1 LVKHDENGIAIHF
14 EEIKAGQS
22 DDGGSI
28 KLSLSASVKVSLIV
42 MQSNSTNAR
51 MHDVRVSIE
60 VIKVIEII
68 EVIEVIDLN
77 ERITCLCLETQP
89 FLFQE
94 AHYQTVIH
102 SVRMK
107 TEWIHFSDDH

>member
-1 LVKHDENGIAIHF
+1 LVRHNEDGVAYDAFPTNAIQF
-14 EEIKAGQS
+14 EEVKAGQS

-28 KLSLSASVKVSLIV
+28 KLTLSASVKVSLIV
-42 MQSNSTNAR
+42 MQSTGTNAR
-51 MHDVRVSIE
+51 MHDVRISIE
-60 VIKVIEII
+60 VIN
-68 EVIEVIDLN
+68 LN
-77 ERITCLCLETQP
+77 ERIICICLETQP

-107 TEWIHFSDDH
+107 TK